1 MKNKIGMKLVEKLGL
16 KTGVYT
22 FGGICASGKTT
33 LLSIIAGEY
42 YVAGKSVLYLTDE
55 DTNKHILEKL
65 RKTIGF
71 SNFSIDNTLKVKKFA
86 SFKGHDED
94 KYDVILADVYRSSK
108 EFDFLREIANKNNCI
123 LITSARPTRLHKENG
138 NFNVDYDVIEKQIM
152 YKSDMIIAITR
163 LRDNE
168 YSTKQLNTLKYR
180 LCFWLKKPNM
190 IIKVIKNRHGKEFS
204 FTAAVDFEK
213 VKIK

>member
-1 MKNKIGMKLVEKLGL
+1 MKLIEKLGL
-16 KTGVYT
+16 KMGVYT
-22 FGGICASGKTT
+22 LGGRFGSGTTT

-42 YVAGKSVLYLTDE
+42 YVDGKSVLYLTDE

-65 RKTIGF
+65 KKTIGF
-71 SNFSIDNTLKVKKFA
+71 SNFSIDNVLKVKKFA

-94 KYDVILADVYRSSK
+94 KYDVIVADVYRSSK
-108 EFDFLREIANKNNCI
+108 EFDLLREIANKNNCI
-123 LITSARPTRLHKENG
+123 LITSARPYVLNRENN
-138 NFNVDYDVIEKQIM
+138 NFNVDYDVIEKEIM

-168 YSTKQLNTLKYR
+168 FSTKQLNTLKYR

-190 IIKVIKNRHGKEFS
+190 IIKVIKNRYGKEFY
-204 FTAAVDFEK
+204 FTATVDFEN